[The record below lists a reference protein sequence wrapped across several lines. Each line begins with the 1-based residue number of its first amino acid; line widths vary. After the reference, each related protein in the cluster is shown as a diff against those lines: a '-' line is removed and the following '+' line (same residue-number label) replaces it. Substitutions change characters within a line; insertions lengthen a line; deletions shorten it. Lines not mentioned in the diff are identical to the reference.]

1 MLARQGLSDVGSKQG
16 ATGNKNSQLPPQAK
30 KPSNYAMFLGGGSD
44 LRAKSEVQRNNTI
57 DSNDTKDRNQL
68 VSR

>member
-1 MLARQGLSDVGSKQG
+1 MLARQGISDVGSKQG